1 MKRLLHMGLDVG
13 STTVKLVVLDTND
26 RSIYS
31 KYQRHFSDIRN
42 TIYSLVDDTCA
53 MFEEDDLTVTLTG
66 SGGISVAQWLGL
78 PFEQEVVAATG
89 AIEKII
95 PQTDVAIE
103 LGGEDAKITFFGG
116 SIEQRMNG
124 TCAGGTGAFI
134 DQMASLLQTDATGLN
149 KLAQGYKVIYP
160 IAARCGVFA
169 KTDIQP
175 LLNEGA
181 AKEDIAASV
190 FQSVVNQTISGL
202 ACGRPIR
209 GNVAF
214 LGGPLYFLPELRMR
228 FVETLGLVDDQVLFP
243 ENSQLFVATG
253 AALSSKQMKPI
264 SFRALRSRLPAI
276 NEADVK
282 EVARLSPLFEDEIQL
297 GEFNRRHSRHTVKR
311 RPLDSHHG
319 PCYLGIDAGSTTTK
333 LALTDLEGA
342 LLYYHYGSNKG
353 SPLKSVIKEM
363 KKLYAKMPADTYIA
377 NSTVTGYGE
386 GLIKAALNVDLGEI
400 ETIAHYKAAEH
411 FLPGVDFI
419 LDIGGQDM
427 KCMQVKNGVIDNI
440 MLNEACSS
448 GCGSFI
454 ETFAYSL
461 NMEVEAFAKEALL
474 AKNPVD
480 LGSRCTVFINSR
492 VKQAQKEGATVGD
505 ISSGLSYS
513 VIKNALMKV
522 IKIRDPKELGKKIVV
537 QGGTFYNAAVLR
549 SFELISGREAVR
561 PDIAGIMG
569 AYGAALIA
577 LERSVEGESSGIM
590 SVNELES
597 FQTEIT
603 LQRCG
608 KCSNSCLLTI
618 NNFTDGRVFVSGNRC
633 ERGAGGEIRK
643 EDAPPNLFDYKY
655 RLLGSY
661 KSLDEKAAVRGVIG
675 IPRVL
680 NIYENYP
687 FWHTFFTQLKF
698 RVVLSPRSNR
708 KIYEMGIETMPSE
721 SVCYPAKL
729 VHGHIMSLIKSGVKN
744 IFYPCLPYEKKED
757 DKADNYFNCPIVTSY
772 SEVIKTNVEALEEN
786 NINFMNPFLPY
797 YNKERLADRLYEEL
811 KGFGLTKGEVKSAVE
826 KAWEEDERFK
836 AAIRMRGEEVLTQLA
851 KTGGKGIVLAG
862 RPYHIDP
869 EINHGLPNLITE
881 FGIAVLT
888 EDSVS
893 HLANT
898 VRPLRIV
905 DQWMY
910 HTRLYAAATF
920 VSTKDYLELV
930 QLNSFGC
937 GLDAVTTD
945 QVQEILHESGKI
957 YTVLKIDEINNLGA
971 ARIRLRSL
979 KAAMEERDRNCFERT
994 DSVYSFTKVPFTE
1007 EMRGRHT
1014 ILSPQMSPIHFQFVE
1029 TAFREAGYNLEV
1041 LPSVDRGA
1049 VDEGLKY
1056 VNNDACYPSILTTG
1070 QLVEALKSG
1079 RYDLDNV
1086 SVIIS
1091 QTGGGCRATNYIGFI
1106 RKALKD
1112 AGFANIPV
1120 ISLNALGMESNPGF
1134 KITRSMLN
1142 KSLIALVY
1150 GDLLMRVL
1158 YRVRPYEKI
1167 KGSANLLYDSW
1178 VERCKES
1185 VRSGKHSTFRRNI
1198 RQIVEDFDRL
1208 ELLDVRKPRVGL
1220 VGEILVKFHP
1230 TANNDVVDVIE
1241 NEGAEAVMPD
1251 LIDFFL
1257 YCAFGANFK
1266 RRYLAESFI
1275 VKLANNLA
1283 IMGIEYYRKHMKRV
1297 LAASKRFNP
1306 PSSIYKLAEK
1316 ASDVLSLGNCTGE
1329 GWFLTAEMIEL
1340 IEEGAANIVCMQPFA
1355 CLPNHVTGK
1364 GMIKVLKNK
1373 FPNAN
1378 IVPVDYDP
1386 GASEVNQLNRIKL
1399 MLATAFK
1406 NMEQENA
1413 LKYNKSIEPNRNSGT
1428 PETEKTVVTG
1438 SVKSK
1443 FRKTSGDISSHM

>member
-1 MKRLLHMGLDVG
+1 MKRLLHVGLDVG
-13 STTVKLVVLDTND
+13 STTVKLAVLDQND
-26 RSIYS
+26 NPVYS
-31 KYQRHFSDIRN
+31 NYQRHFSDIRN
-42 TIYSLVDDTCA
+42 TIFQLVDQTCE
-53 MFEEDDLTVTLTG
+53 MFEDDDLTITLTG
-66 SGGISVAQWLGL
+66 SGGISVAQWLDL

-89 AIEKII
+89 AIQRLI
-95 PQTDVAIE
+95 PRTDIAIE
-103 LGGEDAKITFFGG
+103 LGGEDAKITFFRGG
-116 SIEQRMNG
+116 IEQRMNG

-149 KLAQGYKVIYP
+149 KLAEGCKVIYP

-181 AKEDIAASV
+181 AREDIAASV

-214 LGGPLYFLPELRMR
+214 LGGPLYFLPQLRRR
-228 FVETLGLVDDQVLFP
+228 FIETLHLSEDQIIFP

-253 AALSSKQMKPI
+253 AALASKQSKPM
-264 SFRALRSRLPAI
+264 SFRSLRSKLPSI
-276 NEADVK
+276 NT
-282 EVARLSPLFEDEIQL
+282 VAVHEIERLSPLFRDEIEL
-297 GEFNRRHSRHTVKR
+297 GEFNRRHSKHTVKR
-311 RPLDSHHG
+311 KELASHHG
-319 PCYLGIDAGSTTTK
+319 PCFLGIDAGSTTTK
-333 LALTDLEGA
+333 LALTDSEGA
-342 LLYYHYGSNKG
+342 LLYYHYGSNRG

-363 KKLYAKMPADTYIA
+363 KKLYGKMPAGTYIA

-411 FLPGVDFI
+411 FLPGVEFI

-454 ETFAYSL
+454 ETFANSL

-505 ISSGLSYS
+505 ISAGLSYS

-522 IKIRDPKELGKKIVV
+522 IKIRDPKEIGKKIIV
-537 QGGTFYNAAVLR
+537 QGGTFYNTAVLR
-549 SFELISGREAVR
+549 SFELISGREAIR

-577 LERSVEGESSGIM
+577 GERSAEGQKSGIM
-590 SVNELES
+590 GVTDLES
-597 FQTEIT
+597 FRTEIT
-603 LQRCG
+603 MQRCG
-608 KCSNSCLLTI
+608 KCSNNCLLTI
-618 NNFTDGRVFVSGNRC
+618 NNFADGRVFVSGNRC
-633 ERGAGGEIRK
+633 ERGAGGEVRK
-643 EDAPPNLFDYKY
+643 DDVPNLFDYKY
-655 RLLGSY
+655 RLLNSY
-661 KSLDEKAAVRGVIG
+661 KPLEEKDAVRGIIG
-675 IPRVL
+675 LPRVL
-680 NIYENYP
+680 NLYENYP
-687 FWHTFFTQLKF
+687 FWYTFFSELKF
-698 RVVLSPRSNR
+698 RVVLSPRSTK

-729 VHGHIMSLIKSGVKN
+729 VHGHIMSLVQSGVKN
-744 IFYPCLPYEKKED
+744 IFYPCIPYERKED
-757 DKADNYFNCPIVTSY
+757 KDADNCYNCPIVTSY
-772 SEVIKTNVEALEEN
+772 SEVIRTNMEVLEEKH
-786 NINFMNPFLPY
+786 INFMNPFLPY
-797 YNKERLADRLYEEL
+797 YDKERFAERLHEEL
-811 KGFGLTKGEVKSAVE
+811 KGFGLTSSEVKVAVD

-836 AAIRMRGEEVLTQLA
+836 ATIRKKGEEVLAQME

-869 EINHGLPNLITE
+869 EINHGIPNLITQ
-881 FGIAVLT
+881 FGMAVLT

-893 HLANT
+893 HLANAA
-898 VRPLRIV
+898 RPLRIV

-920 VSTKDYLELV
+920 VGKRDDLELV

-945 QVQEILHESGKI
+945 QVQEILHASGKI
-957 YTVLKIDEINNLGA
+957 YTVLKIDEISNLGA

-979 KAAMEERDRNCFERT
+979 KAAMEERDRNGYKHT
-994 DSVYSFTKVPFTE
+994 DNVYGFTKVPFTD
-1007 EMRGRHT
+1007 EMRSRHT
-1014 ILSPQMSPIHFQFVE
+1014 ILAPQMSPIHFQFVE

-1079 RYDLDNV
+1079 RYDTSNV

-1106 RKALKD
+1106 KKALKD
-1112 AGFANIPV
+1112 AGFAHVPV
-1120 ISLNALGMESNPGF
+1120 ISLNALGLESNPGF
-1134 KITRSMLN
+1134 KLTPGLLN

-1167 KGSANLLYDSW
+1167 KGSANLLYEGW

-1185 VRSGKHSTFRRNI
+1185 VRSGKHSVFRRNI
-1198 RQIVEDFDRL
+1198 KQIVEDFDRL
-1208 ELLDVRKPRVGL
+1208 ELVDVRKPRVGL

-1230 TANNDVVDVIE
+1230 TANNDVVDVVE
-1241 NEGAEAVMPD
+1241 KEGAEAVMPD

-1257 YCAFGANFK
+1257 YCAYGANFK
-1266 RRYLAESFI
+1266 RRYLAEKFK

-1283 IMGIEYYRKHMKRV
+1283 VFGIEYYRRYMKRV
-1297 LAASKRFNP
+1297 LAASKRFDP
-1306 PSSIYKLAEK
+1306 PSSIYRLADK
-1316 ASDVLSLGNCTGE
+1316 ASGVLSLGNCTGE

-1364 GMIKVLKNK
+1364 GMIKALKKK

-1399 MLATAFK
+1399 MLAAAFR
-1406 NMEQENA
+1406 NMEAERA
-1413 LKYNKSIEPNRNSGT
+1413 AEDEVAAAADGSCSLK
-1428 PETEKTVVTG
+1428 
-1438 SVKSK
+1438 
-1443 FRKTSGDISSHM
+1443 